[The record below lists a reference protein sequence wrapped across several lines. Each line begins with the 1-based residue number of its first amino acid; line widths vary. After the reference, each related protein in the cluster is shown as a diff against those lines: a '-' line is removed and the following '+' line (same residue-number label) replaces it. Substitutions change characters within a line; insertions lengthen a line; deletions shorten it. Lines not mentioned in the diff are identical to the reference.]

1 MSLKP
6 TLTLF
11 FRFLRWQ
18 VRELE
23 PTELQNYQFFT
34 RPAIAARKEL
44 VVIVC
49 NAVRFLSNV
58 ITNDMEEHFDAL
70 LRPKWLRSRTTQKT
84 ILATLDDY
92 GSQVCRRAAFESIS
106 SSMIYSTASSR
117 RNCPCWST
125 CVFGF
130 CRACVYCAKTLGCR
144 LLNVLQRQLWR
155 WS

>member
-1 MSLKP
+1 VSLKP
-6 TLTLF
+6 TFSLF
-11 FRFLRWQ
+11 FGSPFFCWQ

-49 NAVRFLSNV
+49 NAVRFVSNV

-92 GSQVCRRAAFESIS
+92 GSQVCCRAVFVSIS
-106 SSMIYSTASSR
+106 SSMIRSTVSSR
-117 RNCPCWST
+117 RDCSSRST
-125 CVFGF
+125 
-130 CRACVYCAKTLGCR
+130 
-144 LLNVLQRQLWR
+144 
-155 WS
+155 